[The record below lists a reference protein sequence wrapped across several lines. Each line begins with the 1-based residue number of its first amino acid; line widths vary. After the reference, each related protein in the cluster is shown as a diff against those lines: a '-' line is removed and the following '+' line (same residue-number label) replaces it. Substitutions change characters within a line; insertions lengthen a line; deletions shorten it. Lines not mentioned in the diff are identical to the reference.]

1 MDGRKSRIAVI
12 RFVAWA
18 RDSVILR
25 RRAASQSPSSGW
37 DCEAPARSFFVVPRN
52 GGAKRQ
58 AQTYGDAVDDWRG
71 NEACVVFTPVMD
83 RHQRKDGHRPAASV
97 CHAVSINVVKHD
109 GANAK
114 PCDSMRNGM
123 ERHGMAEK

>member
-1 MDGRKSRIAVI
+1 M
-12 RFVAWA
+12 
-18 RDSVILR
+18 
-25 RRAASQSPSSGW
+25 
-37 DCEAPARSFFVVPRN
+37 VPRN

-58 AQTYGDAVDDWRG
+58 AQTYRDAVDDWRG

-123 ERHGMAEK
+123 KRHGMTEKSRRVGKDVGRSDKPRLTGMRLMTGEETKLA